1 MSHSSNQ
8 RLLTRALCPTSTRF
22 HWLSSSRTTVSRPP
36 PRGADWSDAG
46 EYDVEFI
53 DWFLGGAS
61 IKGEPDDVTLSAGRK
76 VDSQRLVR
84 TRLSPRMML
93 WRTRRMWKIYC
104 LYCTVIVR
112 QSTIKYRQKCNVL
125 GLLYKQKKIVLKNLC
140 FYFIN
145 YTKSTYEWPL

>member
-46 EYDVEFI
+46 EYDIEFI

-61 IKGEPDDVTLSAGRK
+61 IKGEPDDVTLCAGRK

-112 QSTIKYRQKCNVL
+112 QSTIKYRQKCNIL
-125 GLLYKQKKIVLKNLC
+125 GLVYKQKQIVLKNLC

>member
-125 GLLYKQKKIVLKNLC
+125 GLVYKQKRIVLKNLC

>member
-112 QSTIKYRQKCNVL
+112 QSTIEYRQKCNIL
-125 GLLYKQKKIVLKNLC
+125 GLVYKQKQIVLKNLC

>member
-125 GLLYKQKKIVLKNLC
+125 GLLYKQKRIVLKNLC

>member
-36 PRGADWSDAG
+36 PQGADWSDAG

-112 QSTIKYRQKCNVL
+112 QSTIKYRQKCNIL

>member
-112 QSTIKYRQKCNVL
+112 QSTIKYRQKCNIL